1 MKVKI
6 KTYNGDL
13 PYLTPEKEYEV
24 IERYEFSF
32 VIQADKYGTNLLCLL
47 EDCDHLN
54 GGSWE
59 IVTESHSSTL

>member
-13 PYLTPEKEYEV
+13 PYLTPEKEYEALSASGD
-24 IERYEFSF
+24 FF
-32 VIQADKYGTNLLCLL
+32 VIRNDLDSNSLCTF
-47 EDCDHLN
+47 EDCEHLN

-59 IVTESHSSTL
+59 IITESHSSTL